1 MHSTRIRPIRKI
13 GVTGFAAASLCI
25 AALFGAIAPTAP
37 ADAIGPAVVLGP
49 TTVLG
54 NTAVVTGSVG
64 ATNVNADL
72 TINGQKV
79 LVDST
84 GHFAATLNIEGQS
97 SLVLGLHNPVSGQ
110 DSTTTIP
117 LNTNIIGPGGVI
129 SPSVLDSLENAA
141 VSVLQPL
148 GGTGGLPL
156 TVSGNVG
163 DPTELADLEVNGQD
177 VLDALGSDKGFSIT
191 VPGTTK
197 TITVTA
203 TDRQGIT
210 QVVTV
215 PVAAAAPTGTTVAA
229 AAAQGVT
236 IAKVRYITK
245 KVRSTKRMRMI
256 VTVKDKRGLLIRG
269 ASVRVRS
276 LYARRLAVNPRVK
289 KTNKVG
295 QIAFLLKTRKA
306 ALGKR
311 LVMVTLAQT
320 PSAKATKRTSV
331 RLPKAKTKASAARRK

>member
-1 MHSTRIRPIRKI
+1 MHSTRTRPIRKI

-37 ADAIGPAVVLGP
+37 ADVIGPAVVLGP

-72 TINGQKV
+72 TINGKKV

-84 GHFAATLNIEGQS
+84 GHFAATINLEGES

-110 DSTTTIP
+110 DSTTKIP

-141 VSVLQPL
+141 VSLLQPL
-148 GGTGGLPL
+148 GGTGGLPI
-156 TVSGNVG
+156 TVGGNVG
-163 DPTELADLEVNGQD
+163 DPTELVDLDVNGQD
-177 VLDALGSDKGFSIT
+177 VLDALGSDKNFSIT

-197 TITVTA
+197 TITLSA

-210 QVVTV
+210 QIVSI
-215 PVAAAAPTGTTVAA
+215 PVAAAPTGTTVAA

-236 IAKVRYITK
+236 VAKVRYITK
-245 KVRSTKRMRMI
+245 KVRSTNRMRMI
-256 VTVKDKRGLLIRG
+256 VTVKDKRGLLVRG
-269 ASVRVRS
+269 ASVRVKS
-276 LYARRLAVNPRVK
+276 LYARRLKANPRVK

-320 PSAKATKRTSV
+320 PSAKATKRTAV
-331 RLPKAKTKASAARRK
+331 RLPKAKASARRK